1 MLEFQEG
8 FFEQEVREGF
18 YIDTTMKTVWAAELE
33 VLQTVAEVCDKYGL
47 VWYAG
52 YGTLLGAVRH
62 QGFVPWDDDM
72 DILMK
77 RDDYMKLLAVL
88 PKELPEGFR
97 VRSPF
102 SEEGYSEY
110 HANVINGSGVSI
122 APDFLNRF
130 HGCPF
135 TVGLD
140 IFPLDYLP
148 RNEQERELQ
157 KSLFTLAGRGTQ
169 MIKDIQELVKKAE
182 RSGEDQT
189 EEFRLEMEAC
199 KAELEGALSALEG
212 YCNTSFDRT
221 PILEERWEELLPP
234 LWKLANQLAMMYRE
248 EESDYLVMYGD
259 YITWE
264 YKVLPKEWF
273 DETVGL
279 PFENFMVPAMKEYD
293 GFLRKTYGEY
303 TIAVRKTGM
312 HEYPFYKRQLEDLRE
327 YVRDVESRGK
337 KLGLIQADEE
347 NGRESRIK
355 NYNGSAGEGSGEKST
370 GENITENIP
379 ASWQKL
385 IEKPDGGRKKIILYT
400 NNGAE
405 LLKYGEAMLEKMER
419 VFDVFKSRRA
429 DVVLWWRPHKAIR
442 KTVSDAAPELWE
454 KYCRLAEDYRQAE
467 WGIYDTTDNEQSAM
481 DVSDA
486 YYGDMNALLQS
497 YQETGKP
504 IMILHCGQD

>member
-1 MLEFQEG
+1 MG
-8 FFEQEVREGF
+8 S
-18 YIDTTMKTVWAAELE
+18 ELE

-62 QGFVPWDDDM
+62 GGFVPWDDDM

-77 RDDYMKLLAVL
+77 REDYMKLLAVL
-88 PKELPEGFR
+88 PKELPQGFR

-148 RNEQERELQ
+148 RNVQERELQ

-169 MIKDIQELVKKAE
+169 MIKDIQEIVKKAE
-182 RSGEDQT
+182 SSGDDKT
-189 EEFRLEMEAC
+189 EEYRRGIESC
-199 KAELEGALSALEG
+199 KEELEGALSALED
-212 YCNTSFDRT
+212 YCNTRFDRT

-264 YKVLPKEWF
+264 RKVSPKEWF
-273 DETVGL
+273 DEVVGL

-293 GFLRKTYGEY
+293 SFLRTTYGDY

-312 HEYPFYKRQLEDLRE
+312 HEYPYYKRQLVDLRE
-327 YVRDVESRGK
+327 YVQNVENRGK
-337 KLGLIQADEE
+337 KLGLIQPDEE
-347 NGRESRIK
+347 
-355 NYNGSAGEGSGEKST
+355 EGKEK
-370 GENITENIP
+370 ERENIP
-379 ASWQKL
+379 ASWQTL
-385 IEKPDGGRKKIILYT
+385 IRKSDGGRKKVILYT
-400 NNGAE
+400 NNAAE
-405 LLKYGEAMLEKMER
+405 LLKHGEAMLEKMEQ
-419 VFDVFKSRRA
+419 VFDIFRSRQE
-429 DVVLWWRPHKAIR
+429 DVLLWWRPHRAVPEAV
-442 KTVSDAAPELWE
+442 KTSSPMLWE
-454 KYCRLAEDYRQAE
+454 KYCRLTENYRQE
-467 WGIYDTTDNEQSAM
+467 GWGVYDTTENEQFAI

-486 YYGDMNALLQS
+486 YYGDMNALLQD

-504 IMILHCGQD
+504 IMILSCEEN

>member
-1 MLEFQEG
+1 MLEFQKG

-47 VWYAG
+47 AWYAG

-77 RDDYMKLLAVL
+77 REDYMKLLAVL

-110 HANVINGSGVSI
+110 HGNVINGSGVSI
-122 APDFLNRF
+122 APDFLSRF

-148 RNEQERELQ
+148 RDRGERELQ

-169 MIKDIQELVKKAE
+169 MAKDILELMKEA
-182 RSGEDQT
+182 SGDDEGEEDNQQKI
-189 EEFRLEMEAC
+189 EAC
-199 KAELEGALSALEG
+199 KKELTNAIDALEQ
-212 YCNTSFDRT
+212 YCKVTFDRT
-221 PILEERWEELLPP
+221 LILEERWEELLPP

-264 YKVLPKEWF
+264 KKIFPKEWF

-279 PFENFMVPAMKEYD
+279 PFENFMIPAVKEYD
-293 GFLRKTYGEY
+293 SFLRMVYGDY
-303 TIAVRKTGM
+303 SIVVKKSGM
-312 HEYPFYKRQLEDLRE
+312 HEYPFYKRQLVDLRE
-327 YVRDVESRGK
+327 YVKDVESRSQ
-337 KLGLIQADEE
+337 KLGLLSPVPEEE
-347 NGRESRIK
+347 NKEQ
-355 NYNGSAGEGSGEKST
+355 EDM
-370 GENITENIP
+370 P
-379 ASWQKL
+379 ASWKAVL
-385 IEKPDGGRKKIILYT
+385 EKPDGSRKKVLLYT
-400 NNGAE
+400 NNAGE
-405 LLKYGEAMLEKMER
+405 LIKYGEKMLKKMEE
-419 VFDVFKSRRA
+419 VFGILQKEQENIA
-429 DVVLWWRPHKAIR
+429 LWWRPHKAIPQ
-442 KTVSDAAPELWE
+442 TVSAAAPELWE
-454 KYCRLAEDYRQAE
+454 KYQQLVEAYQKEGF
-467 WGIYDTTDNEQSAM
+467 GIYDTTDKEERAM
-481 DVSDA
+481 EASDA

-504 IMILHCGQD
+504 IMILHCRTAEEESGGILDGSKDGDE